1 MSPRTITQNEE
12 IRQTRSAQILQAARQ
27 VFAKQ
32 GFHATRMSDIAQ
44 AAGVSQGTLYHYFS
58 SKDELFLAVLRPW
71 NEQVAEIA
79 QELPAGDA
87 LVTDRFWL
95 INQIATNFFET
106 DQDLLPVFVEYWA
119 YIQRNPTAAA
129 AFKEFSLMMQQSIK
143 DILNRGIEIGEF
155 KPVDVEILS
164 ALPLAILDGTILLTA
179 VVGKEAINPIELLK
193 QSQRLVFEGLLTK
206 RGVDP

>member
-12 IRQTRSAQILQAARQ
+12 IRQARSTQILQAARQ
-27 VFAKQ
+27 VFAQQ

-79 QELPAGDA
+79 KQLPAGEA

-119 YIQRNPTAAA
+119 YIQRNPKAAA
-129 AFKEFSLMMQQSIK
+129 AFKEFFQVMQQSIQ
-143 DILNRGIEIGEF
+143 DILSRGIEMGEF

-179 VVGKEAINPIELLK
+179 VVGQEAINPIELLK

-206 RGVDP
+206 REVGQ